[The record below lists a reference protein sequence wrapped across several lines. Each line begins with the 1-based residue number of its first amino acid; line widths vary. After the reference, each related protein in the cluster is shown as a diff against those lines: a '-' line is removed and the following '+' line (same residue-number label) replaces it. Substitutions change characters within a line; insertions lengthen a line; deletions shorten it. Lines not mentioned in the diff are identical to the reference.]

1 MKTKQQTL
9 FTFGYEGLSVEQFL
23 SRLEQVGVKT
33 VFDVRQLPLSR
44 KRGFSKNSL
53 SAMLHERGIVY
64 AHLPA
69 FGCPKPIRD
78 RYKADGDWSRYVKS
92 FALYLAAQDEPIAE
106 LAQLSSTTVACLI
119 CFEADF
125 NRCHRSLVAR
135 AVAQAGGPS
144 TVHLTIKAEIP
155 ELRRRSAA

>member
-1 MKTKQQTL
+1 VRTKQQTL
-9 FTFGYEGLSVEQFL
+9 FTFGYEGISVEQFL
-23 SRLEQVGVKT
+23 SRLEEVGVKA

-44 KRGFSKNSL
+44 KRGLSKNAL
-53 SAMLHERGIVY
+53 SQELHERGIVY

-78 RYKADGDWSRYVKS
+78 RYRTDGDWPRYVKS
-92 FALYLAAQDEPIAE
+92 FSSYLAGQREPIAE
-106 LAQLSSTTVACLI
+106 LAQLASKTIACLI

-125 NRCHRSLVAR
+125 TRCHRSLVAR
-135 AVAQAGGPS
+135 AVAHAGGPS
-144 TVHLTIKAEIP
+144 AVHLTIKEEIP